1 MSRAVC
7 DQNKREVENDSVQLP
22 LRFITSFPC
31 SLFHHFQSFI
41 TPPPSVP
48 LTHQQASSP
57 PLSFSLS
64 NSSAYPPLF
73 LQAKTIHPPLPPIC
87 SVIQSWRQSA
97 VAGEVSDDVLEE
109 NAGNSAGQSSPL
121 SVLSFLICCA
131 SIFKITLRINN
142 AARACL
148 LLLASVAAVIY
159 SK

>member
-48 LTHQQASSP
+48 LTHQEASSP
-57 PLSFSLS
+57 PLSFSLT
-64 NSSAYPPLF
+64 NSSAYPPF
-73 LQAKTIHPPLPPIC
+73 PPSKKYSPTSPPIC

-109 NAGNSAGQSSPL
+109 NAGNSAGQSSPR
-121 SVLSFLICCA
+121 SILSFLICCA

-148 LLLASVAAVIY
+148 LLLVSVAAVIY

>member
-1 MSRAVC
+1 MTAFSYPCVSSPRSLVLFFIIF
-7 DQNKREVENDSVQLP
+7 SLSSLP
-22 LRFITSFPC
+22 LHLSHSHIKKH
-31 SLFHHFQSFI
+31 L
-41 TPPPSVP
+41 
-48 LTHQQASSP
+48 P
-57 PLSFSLS
+57 PLSFSLT
-64 NSSAYPPLF
+64 NSSAYPPF
-73 LQAKTIHPPLPPIC
+73 PPSKKYSPTSPPIC

-109 NAGNSAGQSSPL
+109 NAGNSAGQSSPR